1 VDDTIYNHI
10 SMSFKTLAITVL
22 ALTNTLP
29 ALAQT
34 PAPTPTTETTNSTER
49 AMVFKGK
56 PCRSV
61 TKGTTPPVICK
72 ELIVTGL
79 LSNTKSLNFHF
90 ESGDNVGISYITS
103 REAVVVKGVN
113 TYRLQGYYFRPP
125 NGKRSEVYA
134 STGTCKALNIPN
146 NPEVEC
152 EIEGEAAKEFWMKST
167 YNKK

>member
-1 VDDTIYNHI
+1 
-10 SMSFKTLAITVL
+10 MSFKTLAITAVTL
-22 ALTNTLP
+22 FTTLP

-34 PAPTPTTETTNSTER
+34 PKPTPAVQATDSSER

-61 TKGTTPPVICK
+61 TKGTTPPVVCK
-72 ELIVTGL
+72 ELVITGL

-103 REAVVVKGVN
+103 REPVVVRGVN
-113 TYRLQGYYFRPP
+113 TYTLQGYYFRPP

-134 STGTCKALNIPN
+134 STGTCKAINVPK

>member
-1 VDDTIYNHI
+1 
-10 SMSFKTLAITVL
+10 MSFKILAITAVTL
-22 ALTNTLP
+22 LTTLP

-34 PAPTPTTETTNSTER
+34 PKPTPSAQAIDSSEK

-61 TKGTTPPVICK
+61 TKGNSPPVVCK
-72 ELIVTGL
+72 ELVITGL
-79 LSNTKSLNFHF
+79 LGNTKSLNFHF

-113 TYRLQGYYFRPP
+113 TYSLQGYYFRPP

-134 STGTCKALNIPN
+134 STGTCKAINIPKS
-146 NPEVEC
+146 PEVEC